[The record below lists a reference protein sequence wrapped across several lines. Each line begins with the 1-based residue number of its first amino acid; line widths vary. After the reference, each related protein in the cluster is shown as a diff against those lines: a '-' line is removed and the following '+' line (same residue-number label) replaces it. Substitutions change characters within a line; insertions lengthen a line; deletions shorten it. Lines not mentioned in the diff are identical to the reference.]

1 MPRKTKELSEEKVT
15 KNSTNS
21 AKNVEPKKLAKK
33 ETKNKVDSISK
44 STADKKTAVAKN
56 TSKSGAKSTP
66 KSSTKNTSKSSSKKV
81 SKKSLDISNGSN
93 KNEVVKKASVSRT
106 SKSNTSKKTSSSKK
120 TESKAASKSKK
131 ATTKTANSKKS
142 TSKTATSKTSASKK
156 GSTSKKAKKSTL
168 NSVEDKETFLNNEY
182 YDLPYRYNQTVVKVL
197 AQTPNNLFIYWDISD
212 EDRENL
218 KKLYGENFFETTYP
232 VLIVYNDTLNYSF
245 EVSINDFAN
254 SWYLHVN
261 DSKSDYRIELGRRP
275 IDYYKFNEN
284 VKTVNNKI
292 TNDINYIHISTSNE
306 IESPNDRILFNK
318 EQKMVYYRNVK
329 THQTTSKPITSLSFV
344 QNMGK
349 IYNIYELYKQIYK
362 EENIDDLYDL
372 SNPSSGNPS
381 SGQPSSSSFR

>member
-1 MPRKTKELSEEKVT
+1 MPRKTKELNEEKETKKSTSNVKKGEPKVT
-15 KNSTNS
+15 SKKEVS
-21 AKNVEPKKLAKK
+21 AKN
-33 ETKNKVDSISK
+33 
-44 STADKKTAVAKN
+44 
-56 TSKSGAKSTP
+56 
-66 KSSTKNTSKSSSKKV
+66 
-81 SKKSLDISNGSN
+81 
-93 KNEVVKKASVSRT
+93 KAS
-106 SKSNTSKKTSSSKK
+106 
-120 TESKAASKSKK
+120 AS
-131 ATTKTANSKKS
+131 NSKKS
-142 TSKTATSKTSASKK
+142 TKTSSVTAKKTSRKKVSDDKKTTTKKSLNSKSNSKTTTKKASATKTKKELSKKSITSKATTSRKNSKK
-156 GSTSKKAKKSTL
+156 ESL
-168 NSVEDKETFLNNEY
+168 VQNEY

-218 KKLYGENFFETTYP
+218 KEQYGENFFEVTYP

-275 IDYYKFNEN
+275 IDYNKFNEN
-284 VKTVNNKI
+284 VRT
-292 TNDINYIHISTSNE
+292 INENISHNVDYIHIYTSNE

-329 THQTTSKPITSLSFV
+329 TNQSFSKPITSISFM

-349 IYNIYELYKQIYK
+349 IYNIYDFYKQLYK
-362 EENIDDLYDL
+362 EENIEDLYDL

-381 SGQPSSSSFR
+381 SSMPSSGSFR